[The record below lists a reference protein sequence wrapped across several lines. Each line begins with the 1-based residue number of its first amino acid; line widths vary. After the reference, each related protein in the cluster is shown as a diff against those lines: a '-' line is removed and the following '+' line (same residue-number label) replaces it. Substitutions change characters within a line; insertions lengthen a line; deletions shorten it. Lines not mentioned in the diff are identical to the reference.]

1 MKRFVLAVA
10 LAALVAASGF
20 SVALAKPAAPPP
32 KDIEKVVF
40 IHYRAP
46 GKPPWAGPKE
56 PKEPKEAEGYKLFR
70 GGVKWAELPVSYA
83 INENVDASA
92 RAEITAAFEE
102 WDDNTSKE
110 LYNDIVGTTD
120 KAGANQDWENTIA
133 WVSMDSSNII
143 AMCTFW
149 YYVNTKELFEFD
161 IEFNTEFEWG
171 INGVTIEG
179 ANEASGDPSFMD
191 IRNIATHEAGHTL
204 VLDDLYQNQYA
215 EMTMYGYSEYGEV
228 KKISL
233 EPGDITGLQKL
244 YGS

>member
-32 KDIEKVVF
+32 KDIEKAVF

-83 INENVDASA
+83 INENVDESA
-92 RAEITAAFEE
+92 RVEIIAAFEE
-102 WDDNTSKE
+102 WDANTSEE
-110 LYNDIVGTTD
+110 LYIDEVGTTGI
-120 KAGANQDWENTIA
+120 AGAIRDDTNTIA
-133 WVSMDSSNII
+133 WVDMDSSTII

-149 YYVNTKELFEFD
+149 YYVNTKELIEFD
-161 IEFNTEFEWG
+161 IEFNTQFVWG
-171 INGVTIEG
+171 IDPDGEG
-179 ANEASGDPSFMD
+179 EEYALTDAMD
-191 IRNIATHEAGHTL
+191 IRDIATHEAGHAL

-233 EPGDITGLQKL
+233 EPGDIAGLQKL